1 MAVEIAGTS
10 LYTLKDLSER
20 LNVSVATL
28 RGYIEKGRL
37 HATRVGRSYRVTGE
51 ALQAFL
57 QSSSL
62 SLGPR
67 PGPPED
73 DPILRVAGIG
83 ADGALTHHI
92 DRELYS

>member
-1 MAVEIAGTS
+1 MAVEIAGTV

-20 LNVSVATL
+20 LNVSVVTL

-37 HATRVGRSYRVTGE
+37 RATKVGRSYRVSGE

-62 SLGPR
+62 SPEPR
-67 PGPPED
+67 PTGAPED

-83 ADGALTHHI
+83 ADGSLTRHI
-92 DRELYS
+92 DRELY